1 MYNAQWSAAQRTIKK
16 WDGRFSGLPLKIFT
30 LYNQEAH
37 LDWQATKLQDREERA
52 KWFGS
57 KLCPL
62 LTSQEQIE
70 HMIVDDVDNK
80 MNVAYGQN
88 PNGITLIDPKG
99 KIIYYRDWFR
109 YGEFDELLKT
119 IFPDFKDKDAKLQ

>member
-16 WDGRFSGLPLKIFT
+16 WDNRFSGLPLKIFT

-37 LDWQATKLQDREERA
+37 LDWQAKALPEREERA

-62 LTSQEQIE
+62 LTGQEQIE
-70 HMIVDDVDNK
+70 HVIVDDVDNK
-80 MNVAYGQN
+80 INVAYGQN
-88 PNGITLIDPKG
+88 PNGIILIDPKG

-109 YGEFDELLKT
+109 YGEFDDLLKT
-119 IFPDFKDKDAKLQ
+119 IFPDYKDKDTKL

>member
-37 LDWQATKLQDREERA
+37 LDWQATKLKDREERA

-70 HMIVDDVDNK
+70 HMVIDDVDNK
-80 MNVAYGQN
+80 INVAYGQN

-119 IFPDFKDKDAKLQ
+119 VFPDFKDKDAKLQ

>member
-16 WDGRFSGLPLKIFT
+16 WDTRFSGLPLKIFT

-37 LDWQATKLQDREERA
+37 LDWQAKTSTEREERA
-52 KWFGS
+52 KWHG
-57 KLCPL
+57 KLCT
-62 LTSQEQIE
+62 LTTGQEQIE
-70 HMIVDDVDNK
+70 QVIVDDIDNK
-80 MNVAYGQN
+80 VNVNYGQN

-109 YGEFDELLKT
+109 YGEFDEFLKGL
-119 IFPDFKDKDAKLQ
+119 FPDFKDKDAKL